1 MSEGP
6 GVTPYR
12 PVKAE
17 TRRPVKAEPHRPM
30 TSEPHRQGTA
40 EPHRPMTAEPR
51 RPSKG
56 ERTRAR
62 ILDSATELFSRSGF
76 HAVSLRDIAAHA
88 GLTHAGL
95 LHHFPGKE
103 SLLIEVLERRDRID
117 AEELFP
123 GLLRP
128 GTPPPEP
135 GHRLRLLIDLVARN
149 SRTPGLVA
157 LYTKLSAE
165 ATDPGHPAH
174 HYFTRR
180 YRFLRAELA
189 DLVRALREEA
199 GRPADVD
206 PGVVAGQLL
215 ALMDGLQTQ
224 WLLEPGAVPMEA
236 LVRDFLDRLG
246 LVPDDGAE
254 EAGVSA

>member
-6 GVTPYR
+6 AQVTHHP
-12 PVKAE
+12 AE
-17 TRRPVKAEPHRPM
+17 HGSRA
-30 TSEPHRQGTA
+30 
-40 EPHRPMTAEPR
+40 
-51 RPSKG
+51 PSKG

-62 ILDSATELFSRSGF
+62 ILDSATDLFSRSGF

-103 SLLIEVLERRDRID
+103 SLLIEVLERRDLID
-117 AEELFP
+117 ARELFP
-123 GLLRP
+123 GIVEP
-128 GTPPPEP
+128 GTPAPAPDD
-135 GHRLRLLIDLVARN
+135 RMRLLIAVVARN

-157 LYTKLSAE
+157 LYAKLSAE
-165 ATDPGHPAH
+165 ATDPAHPAH
-174 HYFTRR
+174 RYFTRR
-180 YRFLRAELA
+180 YRLLRAELTG
-189 DLVRALREEA
+189 LVRALQAEA
-199 GRPADVD
+199 GRPGEVD
-206 PGVVAGQLL
+206 PAVVAGQLL

-246 LVPDDGAE
+246 LLPADGPRESGGAGEADGA
-254 EAGVSA
+254 AAPGVSG

>member
-6 GVTPYR
+6 VHAPYR
-12 PVKAE
+12 PAEPGAHRPSEADAHRPSKAE
-17 TRRPVKAEPHRPM
+17 T
-30 TSEPHRQGTA
+30 
-40 EPHRPMTAEPR
+40 R

-117 AEELFP
+117 ARELFP
-123 GLLRP
+123 GIARP
-128 GTPPPEP
+128 GAPVPPPAE
-135 GHRLRLLIDLVARN
+135 RLRLLIGVVARN
-149 SRTPGLVA
+149 TRTPGLVA
-157 LYTKLSAE
+157 LYAKLSAE
-165 ATDPGHPAH
+165 ATDPAHPAH
-174 HYFTRR
+174 RYFTRR
-180 YRFLRAELA
+180 YRLLRAELSG
-189 DLVRALREEA
+189 LVRALQDEA
-199 GRPADVD
+199 GRSGDLDPA
-206 PGVVAGQLL
+206 VVAGQLL

-224 WLLEPGAVPMEA
+224 WLLEPGAVPMEE
-236 LVRDFLDRLG
+236 LMRDFLDRLG
-246 LVPDDGAE
+246 LLPSDRPEEADGAGA
-254 EAGVSA
+254 AGVSG